1 MWNPIARPSPGS
13 ARAPAAPL
21 RSARGSSSQVPR
33 YVPGPE
39 LDAVAVGVVH
49 VSGSA
54 VLPAEPG
61 PVGVDLRLQ
70 PEAPDAI
77 DRVIEVG
84 VRDVQ
89 SEVNVGAPTGPRE
102 SLLGEPE
109 ADPGALPGH
118 QPDPA
123 AIVRTCDHGQSQ

>member
-1 MWNPIARPSPGS
+1 MWNPRARPSPGS

-33 YVPGPE
+33 YVPCPE
-39 LDAVAVGVVH
+39 LDAVAVRVLH

-61 PVGVDLRLQ
+61 AVGFDLRLQ
-70 PEAPDAI
+70 PKAPDAI
-77 DRVIEVG
+77 HSVIEVG
-84 VRDVQ
+84 IRDVQ

-102 SLLGEPE
+102 TLLGEPE
-109 ADPGALPGH
+109 PDSAALAGH
-118 QPDPA
+118 HPHP
-123 AIVRTCDHGQSQ
+123 